1 MCRVV
6 VRDHVLVNKSLVRS
20 ATSDFNKDDDH
31 FTVYVE
37 SQGPHAMRERL
48 AASLGVEEK
57 LLQLRKQEKEE
68 KLLNYQDHIQTNTQQ
83 LLQILRNM
91 IHLGGLTMKPLKV

>member
-1 MCRVV
+1 MTILKLSAEAP
-6 VRDHVLVNKSLVRS
+6 HLVCVPCISIEPAPSQITLLAYRIEIGVNPIEPRS
-20 ATSDFNKDDDH
+20 ATSDFNKDDNH

-57 LLQLRKQEKEE
+57 Q
-68 KLLNYQDHIQTNTQQ
+68 IQ
-83 LLQILRNM
+83 
-91 IHLGGLTMKPLKV
+91 V